1 MDTNMKMFL
10 PDPYLYITTRAV
22 FSKMMFGQLLSNDV
36 WTSMFTIYLRF
47 LCKIANLLRV
57 SNVKGPLLS
66 LSPLLQVSIKI
77 VLRLCTRNQKLVD
90 ARHINHI
97 KKSSSNTAT
106 TKPRL
111 LSMLNSDINYDNVM
125 DPTVSSATNSPFC
138 TIPTVTPVPPSV
150 TPTPVTPTP
159 ASPTTQPPTPVTPTP
174 ASPTTQPPLTPPK
187 VTPSPPKSTTSP
199 PIVVP
204 APPIFTPGPP
214 IFLPPVVYP
223 PPFGPPP
230 PMSKQ
235 VLWCVAKPSVP
246 DPIIQ
251 EAMDYACG
259 SGGDCSLIKSSG
271 PCYQPNTVISHAS
284 YAFNSY
290 WQNLKE
296 TGATCDFGG
305 AAVLVTKDPSYD
317 NCHFKLA
324 SA

>member
-1 MDTNMKMFL
+1 MEQRRF
-10 PDPYLYITTRAV
+10 
-22 FSKMMFGQLLSNDV
+22 
-36 WTSMFTIYLRF
+36 YLRVLYMLLLLLLISPHF
-47 LCKIANLLRV
+47 LFQI
-57 SNVKGPLLS
+57 
-66 LSPLLQVSIKI
+66 
-77 VLRLCTRNQKLVD
+77 D

-97 KKSSSNTAT
+97 KKHSSNTAT

-111 LSMLNSDINYDNVM
+111 LSMLDSDINYDNVM
-125 DPTVSSATNSPFC
+125 DPTTDSAATNSPFC
-138 TIPTVTPVPPSV
+138 PNPTVTPI
-150 TPTPVTPTP
+150 TPTPITPITPTP
-159 ASPTTQPPTPVTPTP
+159 DPTTQPL
-174 ASPTTQPPLTPPK
+174 LTPPK
-187 VTPSPPKSTTSP
+187 VTPSTPPKSTTNP

-204 APPIFTPGPP
+204 APPIFTPGHPV
-214 IFLPPVVYP
+214 FLPPVVYP

-259 SGGDCSLIKSSG
+259 LGEDCSPIKSSG

>member
-1 MDTNMKMFL
+1 
-10 PDPYLYITTRAV
+10 
-22 FSKMMFGQLLSNDV
+22 
-36 WTSMFTIYLRF
+36 
-47 LCKIANLLRV
+47 
-57 SNVKGPLLS
+57 
-66 LSPLLQVSIKI
+66 
-77 VLRLCTRNQKLVD
+77 
-90 ARHINHI
+90 
-97 KKSSSNTAT
+97 
-106 TKPRL
+106 
-111 LSMLNSDINYDNVM
+111 MLDSDINYDNVM
-125 DPTVSSATNSPFC
+125 DPTTDSAATNSPFC
-138 TIPTVTPVPPSV
+138 TNPTVTPMPPSV

-159 ASPTTQPPTPVTPTP
+159 DPTTQPL
-174 ASPTTQPPLTPPK
+174 LTPPI
-187 VTPSPPKSTTSP
+187 VTPSTPPKSTTNP

-230 PMSKQ
+230 PMPKQ

-259 SGGDCSLIKSSG
+259 SGVDCSPIKSSG

-305 AAVLVTKDPSYD
+305 AAVLVTKDPSKFFFFFHVFLLY
-317 NCHFKLA
+317 F
-324 SA
+324 